1 MTENFLF
8 FGQKFE
14 IRHEVKLAL
23 TTKYETMTK
32 NTNAPMTKTTDF
44 QLLSFGHFLI
54 RYSDLFRISNFD
66 IRILP
71 EHDFQFRH

>member
-54 RYSDLFRISNFD
+54 RYSDLPALVLRA
-66 IRILP
+66 ILP
-71 EHDFQFRH
+71 WYVPHFTV